1 MEKLLI
7 MGGSYF
13 IGKGIVE
20 QLKDSFDTFVLNRGN
35 RPLNDPKVTELKAD
49 RNNPDEMKS
58 ALANYNFHYIV
69 DVSGL
74 NRLHEEI
81 LINSIEMNKIKKFVF
96 ISSSAVYNIQ
106 KLTAPF
112 KEDDELG
119 GESPFRDYARN
130 KVEAELYLSSVIGKD
145 KLIMLRPPVVYG
157 EENYVLRER
166 LIFKMIEEN
175 MKIYIPST
183 NNRIQFVY
191 ANDLA
196 IQIKETLFNK
206 IPPGIYNV
214 GNLVAPHFEEWVRL
228 CEQVVGK
235 NAIIE
240 FIDTKKL
247 GIEAKSFFP
256 FFDYDNILSVEKIR
270 KYSDIE
276 TDMIEGLKRA
286 YEDYLVIKDTLIIPE
301 KLSNTL
307 NKLDQMTKNSKG
319 DLMT

>member
-58 ALANYNFHYIV
+58 VLENFNFDYIV

-74 NRLHEEI
+74 NKLHEEI
-81 LINSIEMNKIKKFVF
+81 LINSIHLHKIKKFIF
-96 ISSSAVYNIQ
+96 ISSSAVYNIH

-130 KVEAELYLSSVIGKD
+130 KVEAEAYLMSVIDKD

-196 IQIKETLFNK
+196 VQIKEALFNK
-206 IPPGIYNV
+206 IPAGIYNV
-214 GNLVAPHFEEWVRL
+214 GNLVAPHFDEWVHL
-228 CEQVVGK
+228 CEKVVGK
-235 NAIIE
+235 RALIE
-240 FIDTKKL
+240 FIDTNKE
-247 GIEAKSFFP
+247 GIEARSFFP

-286 YEDYLVIKDTLIIPE
+286 YEDYLLIKDTLVIPE
-301 KLSNTL
+301 KLSSQL
-307 NKLDQMTKNSKG
+307 EKIDQLTKK
-319 DLMT
+319 

>member
-13 IGKGIVE
+13 IGKAIVE

-49 RNNPDEMKS
+49 RNNQKEMKTV
-58 ALANYNFHYIV
+58 LENFNFDYIV

-74 NRLHEEI
+74 NKLHEEI
-81 LINSIEMNKIKKFVF
+81 LINSIQLDKIKKLIF

-119 GESPFRDYARN
+119 GDSPFRDYARN
-130 KVEAELYLSSVIGKD
+130 KVEAEAYLMSVIGKD
-145 KLIMLRPPVVYG
+145 KLIMFRPPVVYG

-175 MKIYIPST
+175 MRIYIPST
-183 NNRIQFVY
+183 NNQIQFVY

-196 IQIKETLFNK
+196 VQIKEALLNI
-206 IPPGIYNV
+206 IPAGIYNV
-214 GNLVAPHFEEWVRL
+214 GNLIAPHFDEWVHL
-228 CEQVVGK
+228 CAKVAGK
-235 NAIIE
+235 KAKIE
-240 FIDTKKL
+240 FIDIKEYE
-247 GIEAKSFFP
+247 IEARSFFP

-286 YEDYLVIKDTLIIPE
+286 YEDYLVIKDTLVIPE
-301 KLSNTL
+301 KLSSQL
-307 NKLDQMTKNSKG
+307 EKLDQLTKK
-319 DLMT
+319 